1 MELNIFKSENNESN
15 DIVEDLIQDLTNFL
29 NNNSKKIHNEEK
41 INKEI
46 INENNSKN
54 KLKEPL
60 SNSNYINSQKTEN
73 NNQLNLKQSHK
84 LEQNLDRI
92 EGHLYLVTSEFNVK
106 IYLWDFT
113 DKPEHEFEEKELPKS
128 LLNLAK
134 EGSLLQFKNGTYE
147 FYSDSG
153 YDLLFE
159 EE

>member
-1 MELNIFKSENNESN
+1 MELNIFKDENNESN
-15 DIVEDLIQDLTNFL
+15 DIVGDFIEDLTNFL
-29 NNNSKKIHNEEK
+29 NKDSKKSHNDEK

-46 INENNSKN
+46 INENNSRD
-54 KLKEPL
+54 KLKEHL
-60 SNSNYINSQKTEN
+60 SNSDSINSEIIQN
-73 NNQLNLKQSHK
+73 SNQSNK
-84 LEQNLDRI
+84 LEQNLDRV
-92 EGHLYLVTSEFNVK
+92 EGHIYLVTSDLNGK

-113 DKPEHEFEEKELPKS
+113 DKPEHEFEEKGIPKN
-128 LLNLAK
+128 LLDLAK